1 MKRIIGCLLLVI
13 FSTGSFMGCAMVVAP
28 VTGGLYTDLKVPV
41 TATSN
46 TGSAKVGT
54 GECTSILGL
63 FAIGDCSISGAM
75 KNGNITKI
83 QHVDYDA
90 MSILWIYAKY
100 TIKVYGE

>member
-1 MKRIIGCLLLVI
+1 MKKIIGCLLLVM
-13 FSTGSFMGCAMVVAP
+13 FSAGSFMGCAMVVAP
-28 VTGGLYTDLKVPV
+28 VTGGVYTDLKAPV

-54 GECTSILGL
+54 GECTSILGW
-63 FAIGDCSISGAM
+63 FATGDCSISAAM

-83 QHVDYDA
+83 HHVDHDA
-90 MSILWIYAKY
+90 MSVLFIYAKY

>member
-1 MKRIIGCLLLVI
+1 MKKIIGCLLLVM
-13 FSTGSFMGCAMVVAP
+13 FSAGSFMGCAMVTAP
-28 VTGGLYTDLKVPV
+28 VNGGLYTDLKAPV

-54 GECTSILGL
+54 GECTTILGMI
-63 FAIGDCSISGAM
+63 AMGDCSISAAM

-83 QHVDYDA
+83 HHVDHDA
-90 MSILWIYAKY
+90 MSVLFIYAKY

>member
-1 MKRIIGCLLLVI
+1 VKKIIGCLLLVM
-13 FSTGSFMGCAMVVAP
+13 FLAGSFMGCAMVVAP
-28 VTGGLYTDLKVPV
+28 VNGGIYTGLTAPV

-46 TGSAKVGT
+46 TGCAKVGT

-63 FAIGDCSISGAM
+63 LAIGDCSISAAM

-83 QHVDYDA
+83 QHVDHDA
-90 MSILWIYAKY
+90 TSILWIYAKY